1 MSKSPF
7 LSEEEMD
14 EFNQHVKI
22 HMSDAPLLP
31 KREFVVLNN
40 QEVSLFLSLSY
51 AYECIHFLKNTFWL
65 FPMWKTAQ
73 LQFFFFFFVYIFVK

>member
-7 LSEEEMD
+7 LSDEEMD

-40 QEVSLFLSLSY
+40 NQGVSLFFSLSY
-51 AYECIHFLKNTFWL
+51 VYACIHFLTNTF
-65 FPMWKTAQ
+65 
-73 LQFFFFFFVYIFVK
+73 

>member
-14 EFNQHVKI
+14 EFDQHVKI

-40 QEVSLFLSLSY
+40 QEVS
-51 AYECIHFLKNTFWL
+51 
-65 FPMWKTAQ
+65 
-73 LQFFFFFFVYIFVK
+73 